1 MLEIALTQPFV
12 YAELL
17 SFVFCAFYMLGW
29 LAGLTTSLH
38 EGFILFE
45 KNKFVFHLQ
54 AYQSCEILNYSQ
66 RSLNLDTKSSRFF
79 LLLTNRK
86 VNLLLPSSNLR
97 LSSFTSE
104 RMVPNSLSLLRIF
117 IIPSLYSK

>member
-12 YAELL
+12 CAALL
-17 SFVFCAFYMLGW
+17 SFVFCAFYKLGW
-29 LAGLTTSLH
+29 LSGLTTSLH

-45 KNKFVFHLQ
+45 KNQLGFHG
-54 AYQSCEILNYSQ
+54 QSYLSHEILSYSQ

-104 RMVPNSLSLLRIF
+104 RIVPNSLSLLRIF